1 MTRYL
6 DVMKG
11 GLISI
16 AIAIV
21 MLAPSAAVAAE
32 TTRRPVCPKV
42 EPQRTPAQQ
51 QQPQRTRAPEC
62 RTTRIVPPVV
72 DPTPFFLL

>member
-6 DVMKG
+6 GVMHG

-16 AIAIV
+16 AIAILT
-21 MLAPSAAVAAE
+21 LAPSAAVAAE
-32 TTRRPVCPKV
+32 TTRRPVCPKL
-42 EPQRTPAQQ
+42 EPQRAPT
-51 QQPQRTRAPEC
+51 QPQQRTRAPEC